1 MSKLAKKSELLTQ
14 LRKNPIVQVA
24 CQRTGIGRATY
35 YRWRHA
41 SSEFSELADEAIYVG
56 EQLIS
61 DMAESQLMNA
71 IKNGNMSAIVF
82 WLKHHHK
89 TYETRVRVDANIK
102 HENPELTPEQEALV
116 TKALAMA
123 GILSSPKETTHGNIK

>member
-41 SSEFSELADEAIYVG
+41 SSEFSEQADEAIYVG

-89 TYETRVRVDANIK
+89 AYETRVRVDANIK
-102 HENPELTPEQEALV
+102 HENPELTPEQEGLV
-116 TKALAMA
+116 AKALAMV
-123 GILSSPKETTHGNIK
+123 GLLDKPKETASGDAK